1 MKKVQETTADQMDV
15 KAFKYFFSWVIWLVL
30 LIIWN
35 FAYPQANPLEDV
47 FIGIVLAMMLR
58 VLQTYFVK

>member
-1 MKKVQETTADQMDV
+1 MDV
-15 KAFKYFFSWVIWLVL
+15 KVFKYFLSWVFWLIL

-47 FIGIVLAMMLR
+47 SIGIILAMMLK

>member
-1 MKKVQETTADQMDV
+1 MKKVQEKTVDQMDV
-15 KAFKYFFSWVIWLVL
+15 KLFKYFLSWVVRFAL

-47 FIGIVLAMMLR
+47 SIGVVLAMMLR
-58 VLQTYFVK
+58 VLQIYFVK

>member
-1 MKKVQETTADQMDV
+1 MKKVQEEIVDQMDV
-15 KAFKYFFSWVIWLVL
+15 KSFKYFLSWIVWFTL

-47 FIGIVLAMMLR
+47 SIGVVLAMMLR
-58 VLQTYFVK
+58 VLQTYFVQ

>member
-1 MKKVQETTADQMDV
+1 MDV
-15 KAFKYFFSWVIWLVL
+15 KSFKYFLSWIVWFTL

-47 FIGIVLAMMLR
+47 SIGVVIAMMLR
-58 VLQTYFVK
+58 VLQTYFVQ

>member
-1 MKKVQETTADQMDV
+1 MDV
-15 KAFKYFFSWVIWLVL
+15 KLFKYFLSWVVWFAL

-47 FIGIVLAMMLR
+47 SIGVVLAMMLR
-58 VLQTYFVK
+58 VLQIYFVK

>member
-1 MKKVQETTADQMDV
+1 MDV
-15 KAFKYFFSWVIWLVL
+15 KSFKYFLSWVFWLIL

-47 FIGIVLAMMLR
+47 SIGVVLAMMPR